1 MWERRSVDQLTCPL
15 PAFAVFVFPRHLGE
29 HGYLI
34 EGAVTLSKEI
44 LDKYIPYKYWVTCGK
59 GDYEFIYKTPE
70 SSEPVNRCL
79 LVKKALLKD
88 GGELCWLDLPL
99 GVIPVAQHSCQ
110 TALSGA
116 GSSVGCWGCCCGSC
130 KREGT

>member
-1 MWERRSVDQLTCPL
+1 MWKRRSVNQLTCPL

-59 GDYEFIYKTPE
+59 GEYEFIYKNQE
-70 SSEPVNRCL
+70 SNEPVNRCL
-79 LVKKALLKD
+79 LVKKALLNN
-88 GGELCWLDLPL
+88 GGELCWLDLHL
-99 GVIPVAQHSCQ
+99 GVIPADPAFLPGSP
-110 TALSGA
+110 AWSWELSGL
-116 GSSVGCWGCCCGSC
+116 
-130 KREGT
+130 